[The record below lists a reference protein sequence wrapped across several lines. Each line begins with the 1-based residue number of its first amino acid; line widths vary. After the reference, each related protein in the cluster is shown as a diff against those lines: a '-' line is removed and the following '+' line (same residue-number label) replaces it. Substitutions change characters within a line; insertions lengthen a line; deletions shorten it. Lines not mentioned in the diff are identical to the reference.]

1 MTTLCYIRIKPEN
14 EERRQR
20 ERDPLRGRDNN
31 SHFAKELSNPSID
44 GIFNQECSNETLGYS
59 IICYNKSTTVIC
71 YGSTNTGKSYTSLGL
86 LKSIFCLE
94 YDKKRIK
101 AFEIYNNDVYDILD
115 ERKKLK
121 FHANAKEIPLNGSTD
136 SYKALTKIRTCR
148 TTKDN
153 GVHKRSSR
161 SHAIYVVTC
170 GSYVY
175 TIVDLAGFESNVNA
189 ESQYINV
196 SLYCL
201 RECVLALGKKNMYVN
216 FRQSRLTYCLQDL
229 LSHSISCICTVSL
242 DDEEATRNTIAYG
255 ISMKEIKR
263 HLKTTLKKTTIKN
276 YYNHTKRVTQLEENV
291 IKAYNSKTNHDSSLV
306 RLLVDLL
313 KHRLE
318 TTKYL
323 LSVLTT

>member
-1 MTTLCYIRIKPEN
+1 MCYTPCGTPGTGMGAPSCIDSLLFIFAM
-14 EERRQR
+14 ER
-20 ERDPLRGRDNN
+20 
-31 SHFAKELSNPSID
+31 S
-44 GIFNQECSNETLGYS
+44 
-59 IICYNKSTTVIC
+59 
-71 YGSTNTGKSYTSLGL
+71 
-86 LKSIFCLE
+86 
-94 YDKKRIK
+94 
-101 AFEIYNNDVYDILD
+101 

-229 LSHSISCICTVSL
+229 LSQSISCICTVSL

-291 IKAYNSKTNHDSSLV
+291 IKAYNEKLNDKDEGRRRKKKNTSKKS
-306 RLLVDLL
+306 
-313 KHRLE
+313 
-318 TTKYL
+318 
-323 LSVLTT
+323 